1 MELIA
6 VCCAEVTVTVQLA
19 QEASWKDQD
28 LASDSIPPPYCVLRL
43 HGNIGYVYY

>member
-6 VCCAEVTVTVQLA
+6 IRCAELTVTVRLA
-19 QEASWKDQD
+19 QEVSWKDQD
-28 LASDSIPPPYCVLRL
+28 LASGSIPPPYWVPRL